1 MDEVGF
7 IEKIGVNGLVVRR
20 TGIRSFLKKTSGF
33 KVWTSFIEYISAIE
47 IVLPSFV
54 FFKGKSI

>member
-54 FFKGKSI
+54 FF